1 MKLKPHIAPVL
12 PADTAIREELEKR
25 GWALSALS
33 EAAAALAR
41 ANSTELLIQEVC
53 KAIASQGP
61 YVLAW
66 VGQAEHDEFKTVK
79 VAGVAGSAEGYIKNI
94 TVSWSDSEITGK
106 GPAGS
111 SIRNNKT
118 SVVVDSEIDP
128 GFVAWRERAK
138 AFGIR
143 SVIGC
148 PIPNG
153 SDDTPF
159 GSLLVYSK
167 IPNTFGPSEI
177 QLFESLAKEIGFGL
191 RSIERQHKLDD
202 QIHEKEI
209 TQERLSTALRAT
221 IEAMSKTMEWRDP
234 YTAGHQ
240 KRVASISMAIGRQLG
255 WDNERIQAL
264 YMAAMVHDIGKMAV
278 PSDILTKPS
287 RLTDLEM
294 QMVQGHVEAG
304 YQILKDIPFP
314 WPIADMVYQHHERL
328 DGSGYP
334 NKLKDEQI
342 CEEARV
348 LAVAD
353 TIEAMATHRPYRPAR
368 GLVAAMEEIKAE
380 AGEKLDSKV
389 VDAAFEL
396 LAGENELQKIIDTQ

>member
-209 TQERLSTALRAT
+209 TQERLSTALRST

-278 PSDILTKPS
+278 PSEILTKPS

-314 WPIADMVYQHHERL
+314 WPIAEMVHQHHERL

-380 AGEKLDSKV
+380 SGEKLDSKV